1 MLRRV
6 FKFLLICLWA
16 MYSAGAWA
24 CAICAPSAAEQ
35 TLTQRLYKSDA
46 IAIGAALATE
56 GQYRILASVRGV
68 QNGTQIFG
76 VSVADGGAAP
86 DAGTSVLLAQSGG
99 TWRVMAFMPVDRA
112 AWVQKLIALRRPA
125 DADPAQANWAERFA
139 FFAPDLE
146 SPVAAVAQVAYEELS
161 IAPFGAMRA
170 ASRSYATMP
179 FWQWL
184 SQPRLADRH
193 PLYALL
199 HGFVAPRDQASAL
212 EQRLLGASARESL
225 ASASALMAAV
235 VEMQGDKGMAWLT
248 KHYLQDGTRSDT
260 EVQAALLAVRVHAA
274 DGVRVSKSA
283 ATQALRAYIQSNP
296 QRAGFAASDLG
307 DWGQWNFIDDFE
319 RLLDTDTPQVF
330 ASRYAMVLYLLR
342 NPQPQAKAA
351 LERLRAKGRL

>member
-1 MLRRV
+1 MLSHV
-6 FKFLLICLWA
+6 WKLLLIGVWA

-46 IAIGAALATE
+46 VAIGTALANE
-56 GQYRILASVRGV
+56 GQYRILATVRGV
-68 QNGTQIFG
+68 PDSTQISG

-86 DAGTSVLLAQSGG
+86 GAGASVLLAQSGG
-99 TWRVMAFMPVDRA
+99 TWRVMAPMPVERA
-112 AWVQKLIALRRPA
+112 AWVHKLISLRRPA
-125 DADPAQANWAERFA
+125 DADPAKANWAERFA

-146 SPVAAVAQVAYEELS
+146 NPVAAVAQVAYEELS

-170 ASRSYATMP
+170 ASASYTALP
-179 FWQWL
+179 LWQWL

-199 HGFVAPRDQASAL
+199 YGFVAPQERASAV

-225 ASASALMAAV
+225 ATASAWMAALM
-235 VEMQGDKGMAWLT
+235 EMQGDKGFAWLT
-248 KHYLQDGTRSDT
+248 RHYLQDNTRSDT

-274 DGVRVSKSA
+274 DGAKVSKLA
-283 ATQALRAYIQSNP
+283 ATQALRAFVLSNP

-307 DWGQWNFIDDFE
+307 DWGQWNFIEDFE

-342 NPQPQAKAA
+342 NPQPQARAA